1 MPNAILGTSY
11 VSVNIK
17 LNYLE
22 DLRHSF
28 FKVPNSVLN
37 VFLAP
42 SPLAA

>member
-1 MPNAILGTSY
+1 MTNVIIGTSY

-17 LNYLE
+17 VNYLE

-37 VFLAP
+37 VFLP
-42 SPLAA
+42 LSPLAA